1 MWPSSRTRLQLSIT
15 GEATNDGDASDGSP
29 RSIDRSLQ
37 SMKMELRQL
46 EIFLA
51 VAEELHFG
59 RAARRVHL
67 SQPALTQ
74 AVARFEQQLN
84 AKLFERSSRLVEL
97 TPAGAALVDRARSLL
112 SDAEMAGELVART
125 ARGELGIVRLG
136 VVGTALLGILP
147 SLVRSINAEH
157 PGLELVL
164 AELTGMAQVA
174 DLRAGRLDL
183 GILHADESNRP
194 VGVELLPLV
203 SEPLSVALPSDHRL
217 AHRSVLRLVELRDDS
232 LVVLRREREADTHGL
247 YLGACAEAGFA
258 PQVGQLVTGLQALL
272 GFVAAGLGWAFVPAS
287 VVSGLTRDGVTY
299 VRLRGTSTH
308 LPTALAWPAGVLPPS
323 AALVRSAALRLT
335 ETALAHPGGLE
346 T

>member
-1 MWPSSRTRLQLSIT
+1 MR
-15 GEATNDGDASDGSP
+15 
-29 RSIDRSLQ
+29 
-37 SMKMELRQL
+37 MELRQL

-112 SDAEMAGELVART
+112 SDADSAGDLVART
-125 ARGELGIVRLG
+125 ARGELGFVRLG

-157 PGLELVL
+157 PGLELVIS
-164 AELTGMAQVA
+164 ELTGVAQVA

-183 GILHADESNRP
+183 GILHADESDKP
-194 VGVELLPLV
+194 VGIELLPLDA
-203 SEPLSVALPSDHRL
+203 EPLSVALPSDHRL
-217 AHRSVLRLVELRDDS
+217 AHRTVLRLVELRDDF
-232 LVVLRREREADTHGL
+232 LVVLRREREADTHAL

-258 PQVGQLVTGLQALL
+258 PQVGQLVTSLQALL

-287 VVSGLTRDGVTY
+287 VVSGLAREGVTY
-299 VRLRGTSTH
+299 VRLRGTSAL
-308 LPTALAWPAGVLPPS
+308 LPTALAWPSGVLPPT
-323 AALVRSAALRLT
+323 AALVRGAAIGLMRT
-335 ETALAHPGGLE
+335 ETASPDPDGVE